1 MWEDGVTRAYSAT
14 DPFARALL
22 AGFIAATATLFMF
35 GLVWGAAVLIAAHP
49 VSDPGWAAL
58 AYTWLQVLP
67 KTALV
72 DPARPLLYQAVGL
85 YFVAGVLWA
94 PVYTQIFSVR
104 LTGLQWERGLVF
116 ACVPWLFS
124 SVVLLP
130 VAGGGLLGLGL
141 GAGPLPLVGSL
152 VLYAV
157 YGVALSRLTGSNRQV
172 VLEVP
177 TRGDA
182 QSAASQSTEVGAAA
196 GVVAGLVVG
205 AALGMALISTS
216 HFAGVTGGAGMHP
229 LGLLSASTLVG
240 GALGG
245 LIGSFFGLARAAAY
259 P

>member
-1 MWEDGVTRAYSAT
+1 VTRPYSAT

-22 AGFIAATATLFMF
+22 AGFIAATATLLMF

-49 VSDPGWAAL
+49 FSAPAWAAL
-58 AYTWLQVLP
+58 ASTWLQILP

-72 DPARPLLYQAVGL
+72 DPTRPTLYQALGL

-94 PVYTQIFSVR
+94 PVYAQVFSVR
-104 LTGLQWERGLVF
+104 LTGLKWERGLVF

-130 VAGGGLLGLGL
+130 LAGGGLLGLGF
-141 GAGPLPLVGSL
+141 GAGPVPLIGSL

-157 YGVALSRLTGSNRQV
+157 YGVALSRLTGSV
-172 VLEVP
+172 GHVALDVP
-177 TRGDA
+177 RRGDA
-182 QSAASQSTEVGAAA
+182 QDAVSQSTEVGAAA
-196 GVVAGLVVG
+196 GVVAGLVFG
-205 AALGMALISTS
+205 AVLGMTLIATS
-216 HFAGVTGGAGMHP
+216 HAVGVPGGLGMHP
-229 LGLLSASTLVG
+229 LGLLSASTFVG

-245 LIGSFFGLARAAAY
+245 LIGSFFGLARAEGY